1 VLGNYKKY
9 NLKIIDHLKNLKVQK
24 ILAISHDDSR
34 TGAPIGLLH
43 FIKWTKENTD
53 SEIDILFRDSG
64 DIMTNDFKKVC
75 NHTFLLY
82 PRKFYSNNIFIKILY
97 RLFKIKLLSTLKKR
111 NYTVIYSNT
120 IVNAKVLEF
129 LKPLNIKVITHLREL
144 DSTIQHFGG
153 AKNMQ
158 QINNFSNHYIAA
170 SDYVKNEVVKNY
182 KFDSTKIDVVHEY
195 ALPANI
201 TNIKDVSVRIRGELE
216 IPENA
221 FVVGACGG
229 FDWRKG
235 CDFFVQ
241 LANYIYTKYPHEK
254 IYFLWVG
261 RINEQELYRINYD
274 AKKIG
279 NQDRLIF
286 TGTKTNPLDYF
297 TAMNV
302 FFLTSREEPGGLVT
316 LEAASINKPTMCF
329 NNSGGV
335 PEFVKNDAGIVIN
348 YLDVE
353 MAAEKIIHL
362 KNHPKE
368 LEKMGEVAKQ
378 RMLLNNTV
386 DVASQ
391 KIYKILNQ
399 VEH

>member
-1 VLGNYKKY
+1 
-9 NLKIIDHLKNLKVQK
+9 
-24 ILAISHDDSR
+24 
-34 TGAPIGLLH
+34 
-43 FIKWTKENTD
+43 
-53 SEIDILFRDSG
+53 
-64 DIMTNDFKKVC
+64 
-75 NHTFLLY
+75 
-82 PRKFYSNNIFIKILY
+82 
-97 RLFKIKLLSTLKKR
+97 
-111 NYTVIYSNT
+111 
-120 IVNAKVLEF
+120 
-129 LKPLNIKVITHLREL
+129 VITHLREL